1 VLGSKAAYVAASLDG
16 QEDALRA
23 GRRPDQRGFGD
34 EPPERWGHLV
44 RGAQEQPVPSLPG
57 RWAVFYEEVVGALLE
72 GTAPPVD
79 PEDAVAVLEVLDA
92 VRRSAT
98 DGTVMAL

>member
-1 VLGSKAAYVAASLDG
+1 
-16 QEDALRA
+16 
-23 GRRPDQRGFGD
+23 
-34 EPPERWGHLV
+34 
-44 RGAQEQPVPSLPG
+44 
-57 RWAVFYEEVVGALLE
+57 LLE